1 MATLTSTTSDELK
14 SRRLRLKRRR
24 QLLILQKLWRSLLV
38 CSMAGGMVW
47 LVTRPDWVITSPD
60 QVNIQGVEHLSEATI
75 RDLMPLDYPQPLLEV
90 KPKRLSQALEA
101 QAPIA
106 AAVVTRKL
114 LPPSLTLEIQE
125 RQPVAIALPGNA
137 IIATSEARPDGVG
150 FVDAQGTWMPH
161 DSYNNLETTTHLP
174 TLTVIGLSDRTRP
187 HWPDIYTLLSQA
199 TIEIFEIDLQSPTN
213 LILHTELGEVHLG
226 GYSSNRFTQQL
237 DVLAQM
243 RTLPTH
249 IQPSDIDYIDLQSP
263 DAPALQLNSPTPSN

>member
-60 QVNIQGVEHLSEATI
+60 QVKIQGVEHLSEATI

-101 QAPIA
+101 QSPIA

-137 IIATSEARPDGVG
+137 IIATSDTRPDGVG
-150 FVDAQGTWMPH
+150 FVDAQGIWMPH
-161 DSYNNLETTTHLP
+161 DSYSNLETTTHLP

-226 GYSSNRFTQQL
+226 GYSSNRLTQQL

-263 DAPALQLNSPTPSN
+263 DAPALQLNPPTPSN

>member
-60 QVNIQGVEHLSEATI
+60 QVKIQGVEHLSEATI

-137 IIATSEARPDGVG
+137 IIATSDTRPDGVG
-150 FVDAQGTWMPH
+150 FVDAQGIWMPH
-161 DSYNNLETTTHLP
+161 DSYSNLETTTHLP

-226 GYSSNRFTQQL
+226 GYSSNRLTQQL

-263 DAPALQLNSPTPSN
+263 DAPALQLNPPTPSN

>member
-60 QVNIQGVEHLSEATI
+60 QVKIQGVEHLSEATI

-106 AAVVTRKL
+106 AAVVTRTL

-226 GYSSNRFTQQL
+226 GYSSNRLTQQL

-263 DAPALQLNSPTPSN
+263 DAPALQLNPPTPSN